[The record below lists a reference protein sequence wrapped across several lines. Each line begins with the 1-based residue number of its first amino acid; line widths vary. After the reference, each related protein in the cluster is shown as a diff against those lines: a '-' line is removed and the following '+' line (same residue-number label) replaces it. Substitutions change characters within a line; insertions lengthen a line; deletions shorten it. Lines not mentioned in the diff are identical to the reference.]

1 MFAAGAVSA
10 VWVALPLS
18 HVVWCTPAADRL
30 QDYPS
35 SAAGQPVVDI
45 QGPLGAHDP
54 ARAALQQHLA
64 AVAAEQQ
71 QELAG
76 SGGYI
81 WQLVGAAKEW
91 IDANLPDDLASRKAG
106 QFACSA
112 ATATAEAAA
121 SSNNGAGASGAAGS
135 SGGVPWWEKEDVDIQ
150 LVDKATA
157 EAAAAHWASWSL
169 GQEDNPWGTDEDD
182 PAAAAAAASVAGA
195 AAAAG
200 VAAAGAGSSADALP
214 SAGDGTAG
222 RWDYVVGLVGK
233 PSAGVSQWCH
243 SSQHLQL

>member
-1 MFAAGAVSA
+1 M
-10 VWVALPLS
+10 
-18 HVVWCTPAADRL
+18 
-30 QDYPS
+30 
-35 SAAGQPVVDI
+35 VDI

-54 ARAALQQHLA
+54 ARTALQQHLA

-81 WQLVGAAKEW
+81 WQLVGAGKEW

-112 ATATAEAAA
+112 AAATAAAATEAAA
-121 SSNNGAGASGAAGS
+121 SSSNGAGASGAAGSGSSS

-169 GQEDNPWGTDEDD
+169 GQEDNPWGADEDD
-182 PAAAAAAASVAGA
+182 PAAAAAAAAASVAGA
-195 AAAAG
+195 VAAAG
-200 VAAAGAGSSADALP
+200 VAASGAGSSADALS

-233 PSAGVSQWCH
+233 PSAGVSQWCR
-243 SSQHLQL
+243 SGQHLQP

>member
-1 MFAAGAVSA
+1 MYTCVSA
-10 VWVALPLS
+10 AIV
-18 HVVWCTPAADRL
+18 RL
-30 QDYPS
+30 QDYPV
-35 SAAGQPVVDI
+35 SATGQPVIDI
-45 QGPLGAHDP
+45 QGPLAAHDP
-54 ARAALQQHLA
+54 ARTALQQHLA

-112 ATATAEAAA
+112 AAATAAAA
-121 SSNNGAGASGAAGS
+121 VSSTTNGAAAGGAAGS

-150 LVDKATA
+150 LVDRATA

-169 GQEDNPWGTDEDD
+169 GQEDNPWGADEDD
-182 PAAAAAAASVAGA
+182 PAAAAAAA

-200 VAAAGAGSSADALP
+200 STSSAEALS

-233 PSAGVSQWCH
+233 PSAGVSQE
-243 SSQHLQL
+243 LPLKP